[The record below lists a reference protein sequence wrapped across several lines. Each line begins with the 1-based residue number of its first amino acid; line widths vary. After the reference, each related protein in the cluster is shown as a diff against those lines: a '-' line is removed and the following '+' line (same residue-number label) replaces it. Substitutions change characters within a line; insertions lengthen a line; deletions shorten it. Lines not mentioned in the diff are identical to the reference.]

1 MFYSSDSKIEAEINS
16 RIVKRIKQAFSTK
29 ELFVRNIDS
38 GLNSFQQAEKNIEWC
53 FNNFEHIFVATSGG
67 KDSSVLL
74 DMCLKEAERQD
85 RYVNLCYFDEEFE
98 LTSSVE
104 LVKWQMELP
113 RVIKHW
119 ICPPVRM
126 DCAYRKDKP
135 FVDIWVKDR
144 QWYHQPPSYA
154 VFDNFGATSW
164 GKAYGNYYKMKL
176 KELGGSAI
184 FLNGMTAQE
193 SLTRLKVLKTT
204 HYYFGQSWI
213 THLSPYISASPLAD
227 MKVKD
232 IWVYVALNGL
242 KMNDYYGKAMILR
255 NNIQNIRVSS
265 LLHENTMRDKDILQN
280 IYPDDYNRLIE
291 MLGITTNDCVEVGAE
306 ITKKPAHFATWYDYF
321 LFILNTMGLEYKDE
335 WEKIFMQTLN
345 GVIVG
350 TPRERVEY
358 VSRNLISR
366 IYTGDIKGATSTA
379 QNKTNSEI
387 LDFIRSL
394 S

>member
-1 MFYSSDSKIEAEINS
+1 
-16 RIVKRIKQAFSTK
+16 
-29 ELFVRNIDS
+29 
-38 GLNSFQQAEKNIEWC
+38 
-53 FNNFEHIFVATSGG
+53 
-67 KDSSVLL
+67 
-74 DMCLKEAERQD
+74 
-85 RYVNLCYFDEEFE
+85 
-98 LTSSVE
+98 
-104 LVKWQMELP
+104 
-113 RVIKHW
+113 
-119 ICPPVRM
+119 
-126 DCAYRKDKP
+126 
-135 FVDIWVKDR
+135 
-144 QWYHQPPSYA
+144 
-154 VFDNFGATSW
+154 
-164 GKAYGNYYKMKL
+164 
-176 KELGGSAI
+176 
-184 FLNGMTAQE
+184 
-193 SLTRLKVLKTT
+193 
-204 HYYFGQSWI
+204 
-213 THLSPYISASPLAD
+213 

-350 TPRERVEY
+350 SPRERVEY
-358 VSRNLISR
+358 ASRNLISR